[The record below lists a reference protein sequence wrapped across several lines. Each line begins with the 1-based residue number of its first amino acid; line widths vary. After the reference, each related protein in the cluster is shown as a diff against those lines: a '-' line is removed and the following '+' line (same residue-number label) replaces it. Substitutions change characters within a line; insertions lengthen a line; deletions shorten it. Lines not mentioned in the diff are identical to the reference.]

1 MGERNNTNENNILD
15 TLKDIRRHRDNVK
28 ELVKFLEGITS
39 IEGFHHSSEE
49 YQAFCEAYTIYIL
62 REYADT
68 ECEVE
73 IVLAVYGMLQGYD
86 DIETLG
92 ERRKKYAEEA
102 AGKNE
107 LVSPDWGYKKNAAGT
122 LAKVD
127 SRILEEVADKL
138 NVLSDKGKKKLGL
151 VPDVLEKIFPKGL
164 PKKLPLVCP
173 KYTNDTVDPDDSADD
188 DCEESLSVDAE
199 QTANDDSVN
208 SGDESTGYEP
218 ETSTDDKSAPIQLP
232 DNPEDTE
239 ELSEEQSPQNSTL
252 FFEEDIMQYAEE
264 LYNAFVDD
272 PEDEA
277 PPSTTFFPAD
287 KRWKRVMIPIFCLG
301 LGGFIWTFYSIFQE
315 GGIEAVIGNLLHG
328 FAFGVVIMIAMII
341 AILALGLLAVKAL
354 DISYARK
361 SNSKTRRSYTVQQIK
376 DGVLGKRIVF
386 NSISDGSYIWGYK
399 GNEKRFVSAAKIEGE
414 NTRWRFGFIK
424 AEDGA
429 EYLINVFIHNDNPN
443 GYDAIAKHCRVKIR
457 IPGIP
462 SKEVQV
468 RGIISSDNARP
479 SEYWDSV
486 TFYNAHTPFKL
497 VCLEPA
503 MLYNAGIGRNGYSLG
518 QRTEG
523 SEGALIGY
531 DYCDGEIP
539 GGDGYESDIL
549 LKVKVVFDNN
559 FIIKF
564 RGDNCGSD
572 GWQDTVEADIWDK
585 VYFQIGYKNS
595 SNAKEP
601 QENVTISID
610 LPESLRYIPRSARLN
625 IIPRPIFG
633 NRLYDYDYDSLF
645 LPDGLDIGDFN
656 PKASATI
663 TFRAE
668 VVDRVLFSG
677 YNEALAT
684 ARVSIGQVTNYD
696 TVKII
701 IYKE

>member
-1 MGERNNTNENNILD
+1 MRDLRSKIYPERIDAIYQCLGLPNDMSHADVEALLIYAVEKKYSKTI
-15 TLKDIRRHRDNVK
+15 KRD
-28 ELVKFLEGITS
+28 
-39 IEGFHHSSEE
+39 
-49 YQAFCEAYTIYIL
+49 Y
-62 REYADT
+62 
-68 ECEVE
+68 
-73 IVLAVYGMLQGYD
+73 VLADWGLLCGYSNHRKLSGGD
-86 DIETLG
+86 DCSAAVT
-92 ERRKKYAEEA
+92 ERRKKFLRESSYISIKREDCNSYEDAE
-102 AGKNE
+102 
-107 LVSPDWGYKKNAAGT
+107 
-122 LAKVD
+122 
-127 SRILEEVADKL
+127 
-138 NVLSDKGKKKLGL
+138 KKKLVSKIVGTLGTATGRCIGEFGKSGGL
-151 VPDVLEKIFPKGL
+151 AEWLYHRRNNGDFLEKAIQKYNPSSHKDYI
-164 PKKLPLVCP
+164 PDEELPLLLNIRDERP
-173 KYTNDTVDPDDSADD
+173 TEEPLLADT
-188 DCEESLSVDAE
+188 E
-199 QTANDDSVN
+199 QTTDNDSIN
-208 SGDESTGYEP
+208 PSDEIVEYEP
-218 ETSTDDKSAPIQLP
+218 EAFSDDGLVSEPSP
-232 DNPEDTE
+232 GSPEDIE
-239 ELSEEQSPQNSTL
+239 ELSEEQSLQDSTL
-252 FFEEDIMQYAEE
+252 FPEEDIMQYAEE

-301 LGGFIWTFYSIFQE
+301 LVGFIWTFYSIFQE
-315 GGIEAVIGNLLHG
+315 GGIKAVIGNLLHG

-361 SNSKTRRSYTVQQIK
+361 SNAKTRRSYTVQQIK

-443 GYDAIAKHCRVKIR
+443 GYDAVAKHCRVKIR

-497 VCLEPA
+497 ICLEPA
-503 MLYNAGIGRNGYSLG
+503 TLYNAGIGRNGYSLG

-564 RGDNCGSD
+564 RGDNCGPD
-572 GWQDTVEADIWDK
+572 GWQDTVEADIWDT

-625 IIPRPIFG
+625 ILPCPIFG
-633 NRLYDYDYDSLF
+633 NRRYDYDYDSLF

-668 VVDRVLFSG
+668 VVDRGLFSG